1 MEIYCDNAATTAL
14 DPEVIEA
21 ILPFFTASFGNP
33 SSTHWAGR
41 KVKDAIDGARKTVAK
56 VLNASPDEIYF
67 TSGATEA
74 INLAISGVIRAYDIN
89 HVVTSKI
96 EHKAVLQT
104 ILQHEKSGDIETSFV
119 KLDERGNVDLYHL
132 ENLLRANP
140 RTLISLMHGNNEIG
154 NLTDIQAISK
164 LAQRY
169 NSIFFTDTTQ
179 TIGKQWFDLS
189 QTPIDFLVGSAH
201 KFHGPKGTGFI
212 YINKKHRIEAQIFGG
227 GQEKGQRGGTENV
240 TGIVGLAKALE
251 VAYRD
256 LDANHSKISKLK
268 QYMVS
273 KLAISGVH
281 SICYNGESHSL
292 ENSLVN
298 ILNVSFPCLAVGS
311 LVKSLDNLGI
321 AVSGGSACSSQ
332 GSSHVITALPCQK
345 DKENVR
351 FSFSKFNTFDEIDHI
366 VQAIAGIYNSD
377 RVTQKNQSRFHF
389 ELTH

>member
-41 KVKDAIDGARKTVAK
+41 KVRDAIDKARSTVAK
-56 VLNASPDEIYF
+56 ILNASENEIYF

-74 INLAISGVIRAYDIN
+74 INLAIAGVIRTYDIN
-89 HVVTSKI
+89 HVVTSRI

-104 ILQHEKSGDIETSFV
+104 ILQHEKSGDVETSFV

-256 LDANHSKISKLK
+256 LDANHSKVSKLK
-268 QYMVS
+268 QYLVS
-273 KLAISGVH
+273 KLAISGVQG
-281 SICYNGESHSL
+281 ICYNGESHSL

-298 ILNVSFPCLAVGS
+298 ILNVSFPCLSAGS

-332 GSSHVITALPCQK
+332 GSSHVISALPCQK

-366 VQAIAGIYNSD
+366 VQAIAGIYSAD
-377 RVTQKNQSRFHF
+377 PVPQKYQSRFHF

>member
-41 KVKDAIDGARKTVAK
+41 RVKDAIDHARKTVAK
-56 VLNASPDEIYF
+56 ILNASPDEIYF

-74 INLAISGVIRAYDIN
+74 INLAISGAIRTYDIN

-154 NLTDIQAISK
+154 NLTDIQAIYK

-189 QTPIDFLVGSAH
+189 QTPVDFLVGSAH
-201 KFHGPKGTGFI
+201 KFHGPKGAGFI

-256 LDANHSKISKLK
+256 LDANHIKVSKLK

-281 SICYNGESHSL
+281 GICYNGESHSL

-298 ILNVSFPCLAVGS
+298 ILNVSFPCLTAGS
-311 LVKSLDNLGI
+311 LVKCLDKLGI

-366 VQAIAGIYNSD
+366 VQAIADIYNAD
-377 RVTQKNQSRFHF
+377 PVTQKYQSRFRF

>member
-41 KVKDAIDGARKTVAK
+41 KVKDAIDNARRTVAK
-56 VLNASPDEIYF
+56 ILNASPDEIYF

-74 INLAISGVIRAYDIN
+74 INLAISGAIRTYDIS

-256 LDANHSKISKLK
+256 LDANHSKVSKLK

-281 SICYNGESHSL
+281 GICYNGESHSL

-298 ILNVSFPCLAVGS
+298 ILNVSFPCLSSGS

-351 FSFSKFNTFDEIDHI
+351 LSFSKFNTFDELDHI
-366 VQAIAGIYNSD
+366 VQAIAGIYNAD
-377 RVTQKNQSRFHF
+377 PAPQKYQSRFHF

>member
-21 ILPFFTASFGNP
+21 ILPFFAASFGNP

-41 KVKDAIDGARKTVAK
+41 KVKDAIEDSRKLVAN
-56 VLNASPDEIYF
+56 VLNASAEEIYF

-74 INLAISGVIRAYDIN
+74 INLAISGAIAKYDIS

-119 KLDERGNVDLYHL
+119 QLDERGNVDLYHL

-140 RTLISLMHGNNEIG
+140 QTLICLMHGNNEIG
-154 NLTDIQAISK
+154 NLTDIHAISK

-169 NSIFFTDTTQ
+169 DSIFFTDTTQ
-179 TIGKQWFDLS
+179 TIGKQWIDLT

-201 KFHGPKGTGFI
+201 KFHGPKGAGFI
-212 YINKKHRIEAQIFGG
+212 YINKKHRIHAQIFGG

-256 LDANHSKISKLK
+256 LDSNHSVVSKLK

-273 KLAISGVH
+273 KLAISGVYG
-281 SICYNGESHSL
+281 ICYNGESHSL

-298 ILNVSFPCLAVGS
+298 ILNVSFPCLAAGS

-332 GSSHVITALPCQK
+332 GSSHVISALPCQK

-366 VQAIAGIYNSD
+366 VQAVVNIYNADPAS
-377 RVTQKNQSRFHF
+377 RGQSRFRL

>member
-41 KVKDAIDGARKTVAK
+41 KVKDAIDKARSTVAK
-56 VLNASPDEIYF
+56 ILNASENEIYF
-67 TSGATEA
+67 ISGATEA
-74 INLAISGVIRAYDIN
+74 INLAIAGVIRTYDIN
-89 HVVTSKI
+89 HVVTSRI

-256 LDANHSKISKLK
+256 LDANHSRVSKLK
-268 QYMVS
+268 QYLVS
-273 KLAISGVH
+273 KLAISGVQG
-281 SICYNGESHSL
+281 ICYNGESHSL

-298 ILNVSFPCLAVGS
+298 ILNVSFPCLSAGS

-332 GSSHVITALPCQK
+332 GSSHVISALPCQK

-351 FSFSKFNTFDEIDHI
+351 FSFSKFNTLDEIDHI
-366 VQAIAGIYNSD
+366 VQAIAGFYHVAPVS
-377 RVTQKNQSRFHF
+377 QKKQSRFQF
-389 ELTH
+389 ELTN